1 MKTTARISLFLVA
14 SLLVIRS
21 EAGDITGRITLS
33 GNPPPERKIVSL
45 DAAIAAR
52 HPDGLTTCH
61 YQVGAGSDLRNV
73 LVYIRG
79 DFEGRT
85 FEPPRA
91 PVVLDHVDGLFQ
103 PFVLGVQVGQPLQL
117 RCSDKTICSFLAV
130 SKANPGFAISPIGDV
145 VSRTFTK
152 PEVAVR
158 FKCDL
163 HPWNYAYVGVFAH
176 PFFTVTDQNGR
187 YTIGAVPSGRYTL
200 EIFHPKAGTAAR
212 EVVVATEKLVADFS
226 LTPK

>member
-117 RCSDKTICSFLAV
+117 RCTDKTICGFHAT
-130 SKANPGFAISPIGDV
+130 SKQNQEFVISPIADV
-145 VSRTFTK
+145 VFRCAANADIALWLQAWTLVGRVNEIGLLTRRRTLPCPPVDT
-152 PEVAVR
+152 
-158 FKCDL
+158 
-163 HPWNYAYVGVFAH
+163 
-176 PFFTVTDQNGR
+176 T
-187 YTIGAVPSGRYTL
+187 
-200 EIFHPKAGTAAR
+200 
-212 EVVVATEKLVADFS
+212 
-226 LTPK
+226 